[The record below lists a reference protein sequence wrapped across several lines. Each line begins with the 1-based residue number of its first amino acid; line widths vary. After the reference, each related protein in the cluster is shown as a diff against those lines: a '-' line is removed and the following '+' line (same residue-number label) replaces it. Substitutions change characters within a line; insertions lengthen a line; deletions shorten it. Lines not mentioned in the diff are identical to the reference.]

1 MIYKSTYI
9 IHFFIGDDIMKFGY
23 IRVSSTEQNESRQI
37 EELLKHNVL
46 QHNIF
51 IDKLSGKNFEREQ
64 YQKLKIKV
72 RCGDEIYFHELDRLG
87 RNKQEIKQELLDF
100 KKQGVMIRFLDIPTT
115 LMNFNEFG
123 ELQKSIMEM
132 VNTILIEVLSTQAE
146 TELIKIKKRQ
156 AEGIVIAKK
165 QGKYTGR
172 KAKEL
177 PKNFPKLYDRWKNNE
192 LSATEFCKILEYKS
206 RSTLYLK
213 IKQYENTLK

>member
-1 MIYKSTYI
+1 
-9 IHFFIGDDIMKFGY
+9 MKFGY
-23 IRVSSTEQNESRQI
+23 IRVSTKEQNEERQI
-37 EELLKHNVL
+37 EELLKYKIDRK
-46 QHNIF
+46 NIF
-51 IDKLSGKNFEREQ
+51 IDKETGKTFQREN
-64 YQKLKIKV
+64 YILLKNKL
-72 RCGDEIYFHELDRLG
+72 RYGDEIFFHELDRVG
-87 RNKQEIKQELLDF
+87 RTKKEMKDELQ
-100 KKQGVMIRFLDIPTT
+100 KMTNQGVVVRILDVPTT
-115 LMNFNEFG
+115 LMDFSVFG

-156 AEGIVIAKK
+156 AEGIAIAKK

-177 PKNFPKLYDRWKNNE
+177 PKNFPKLYDRWKNKE

-213 IKQYENTLK
+213 IKQYENNLQNS

>member
-1 MIYKSTYI
+1 MKYKI
-9 IHFFIGDDIMKFGY
+9 DK
-23 IRVSSTEQNESRQI
+23 
-37 EELLKHNVL
+37 K
-46 QHNIF
+46 NIF
-51 IDKLSGKNFEREQ
+51 IDKETGKTFQRKN
-64 YQKLKIKV
+64 YILLKNKL
-72 RCGDEIYFHELDRLG
+72 RFGDEIFFHELDRVG
-87 RNKQEIKQELLDF
+87 RTKKEMKDELQ
-100 KKQGVMIRFLDIPTT
+100 KMTNQGVVVRILDVPTT
-115 LMNFNEFG
+115 LMDFSVFG

-156 AEGIVIAKK
+156 AEGIAIAKK

-177 PKNFPKLYDRWKNNE
+177 PKNFPKLYDRWKNKE

-213 IKQYENTLK
+213 IKQYENTLKEL

>member
-1 MIYKSTYI
+1 
-9 IHFFIGDDIMKFGY
+9 MKFGY
-23 IRVSSTEQNESRQI
+23 IRVSTKEQNEERQI
-37 EELLKHNVL
+37 EELLKYKIDRK
-46 QHNIF
+46 NIF
-51 IDKLSGKNFEREQ
+51 IDKETGKTFQRKN
-64 YQKLKIKV
+64 YILLKNKL
-72 RCGDEIYFHELDRLG
+72 RFGDEIFFHELDRVG
-87 RNKQEIKQELLDF
+87 RTKKEMKDELQ
-100 KKQGVMIRFLDIPTT
+100 KMTNQGVVVRILDVPTT
-115 LMNFNEFG
+115 LMDFSVFG

-156 AEGIVIAKK
+156 AEGIAIAKK

-177 PKNFPKLYDRWKNNE
+177 PKNFPKLYDRWKNKE

-213 IKQYENTLK
+213 IKQYENTLKEL

>member
-1 MIYKSTYI
+1 
-9 IHFFIGDDIMKFGY
+9 MKFGY
-23 IRVSSTEQNESRQI
+23 IRVSTKEQNEERQI
-37 EELLKHNVL
+37 EELLKYKIDRK
-46 QHNIF
+46 NIF
-51 IDKLSGKNFEREQ
+51 IDKETGKTFKREN
-64 YQKLKIKV
+64 YILLKNKL
-72 RCGDEIYFHELDRLG
+72 RFGDEIFFHELDRVG
-87 RNKQEIKQELLDF
+87 RTKKEMKDELQ
-100 KKQGVMIRFLDIPTT
+100 KMTNQGVVVRILDVPTT
-115 LMNFNEFG
+115 LMDFSVFG

-156 AEGIVIAKK
+156 AEGIAIAKR

-177 PKNFPKLYDRWKNNE
+177 PKNFPKLYDRWKNKE

-213 IKQYENTLK
+213 IKQYENNLQNS

>member
-1 MIYKSTYI
+1 
-9 IHFFIGDDIMKFGY
+9 MKFGY
-23 IRVSSTEQNESRQI
+23 IRVSTKEQNEERQI
-37 EELLKHNVL
+37 EELFKYKIDRK
-46 QHNIF
+46 NIF
-51 IDKLSGKNFEREQ
+51 IDKETGKTFQRKN
-64 YQKLKIKV
+64 YILLKNKL
-72 RCGDEIYFHELDRLG
+72 RFGDEIFFHELDRVG
-87 RNKQEIKQELLDF
+87 RTKKEMKDELQ
-100 KKQGVMIRFLDIPTT
+100 KMTNQGVVVRILDVPTT
-115 LMNFNEFG
+115 LMDFSVFG

-156 AEGIVIAKK
+156 AEGIAIAKK

-177 PKNFPKLYDRWKNNE
+177 PKNFPKLYDRWKNKE

-213 IKQYENTLK
+213 IKQYENNLQNS